1 MMTTESL
8 IFSNVVFFSYRAEL
22 PQGLVHVLFHH
33 GDTRKQ
39 VYRYLYAQISV
50 SIIALLHEWLVIFQ
64 IPHKPNHQIPPRGPL
79 ARGVVFGGLARVVF
93 EKFTNHECGDAF
105 TTSLATK

>member
-1 MMTTESL
+1 MPRIYNWNNPYVIVYTRLNNNISMMQ
-8 IFSNVVFFSYRAEL
+8 R
-22 PQGLVHVLFHH
+22 
-33 GDTRKQ
+33 
-39 VYRYLYAQISV
+39 V